1 MSGYQHVIV
10 FILEEVSHLML
21 FFSSSVQSTC
31 SSDRSVDDLRSDA
44 LVYSEGVC
52 LSAYQILDFS
62 AVDCRVKVVK
72 ALSWFE
78 LVVSCQR
85 FVQSLFTTEL
95 VAVYCRKEVALKWQV
110 SDTFMRFCLG
120 LSPCFSLSRS
130 VSSEM
135 VRALGSIPERVLDL
149 NLEVMRYSHAG
160 GIFSTRPPTRVLAPA
175 VYPFPQPGVDSHT
188 KWVASG
194 TKQLRQGLHLGHKKS
209 TAGPNKAAAALRPGH
224 RGSVPGLHSR
234 SCSGRTRAAPSL
246 TRAAQGLFSC
256 VRSDLSV

>member
-52 LSAYQILDFS
+52 LSADQILDFS

-85 FVQSLFTTEL
+85 FVQ
-95 VAVYCRKEVALKWQV
+95 EVALEWQV

-135 VRALGSIPERVLDL
+135 VRALGSIPE
-149 NLEVMRYSHAG
+149 SHG
-160 GIFSTRPPTRVLAPA
+160 GCIFSTRPPTRVLAPV

-188 KWVASG
+188 KWAALE
-194 TKQLRQGLHLGHKKS
+194 TKQPCQGLHLGHKKAS
-209 TAGPNKAAAALRPGH
+209 AGPNKAATVLRPGH
-224 RGSVPGLHSR
+224 RGRVPGLHSR

-246 TRAAQGLFSC
+246 TRAAQGLFRC